1 MSSTCASD
9 SNSSAFIFFFPLIFA
24 CHGLDERKNGRN
36 IEEYNGFTLIGDTF
50 FCVDVI
56 RTNQPNV
63 AFGFLGLYTHWD
75 AFFIRFSKL
84 LWMNLLDEKSVQGCQ
99 IGRLQI
105 PYTGPFFPKELFRI
119 FDYLRLREQKI
130 VQFIVLSEIWIKM
143 GKKSRTFQRNW
154 KEGGY
159 PLEKCKSSRTMYG
172 SWSHNLTQLKSYS
185 TDHEGPFPRRS
196 EIFKILHTSTRHSKF
211 GMCMKKYKGLVTPN

>member
-1 MSSTCASD
+1 MHFLFVFQNCCEWICLMKNLSRVARSED
-9 SNSSAFIFFFPLIFA
+9 SKFHTPAHFS
-24 CHGLDERKNGRN
+24 RK
-36 IEEYNGFTLIGDTF
+36 
-50 FCVDVI
+50 
-56 RTNQPNV
+56 
-63 AFGFLGLYTHWD
+63 
-75 AFFIRFSKL
+75 K
-84 LWMNLLDEKSVQGCQ
+84 
-99 IGRLQI
+99 
-105 PYTGPFFPKELFRI
+105 FRI

-159 PLEKCKSSRTMYG
+159 PLEKCKSPRTMYG